1 MNRSAAVVGLIV
13 LAVAAIVGLSATFT
27 VYQSEQALVLQL
39 GEPRRVITEP
49 GLQFKVPFVQSVV
62 TFDKRV
68 LNYDAPS
75 EEVPTVDQKQVIV
88 DAFARYRIVDPLL
101 FYQTVRDEPTVRQR
115 LQAIISS
122 NLRRALG
129 EVPLSLILTNQ
140 RAALMAQIAR
150 QVNQEARTFGIN
162 VLDVRLKRVDL
173 PEENSQ
179 AIFRR
184 MQTQREQEARRIRAE
199 GTRDAQTLRAEAD
212 KQQVVILAN
221 ARRQAEI
228 LRGEGDATATGIYNE
243 AYGRDPGFFDFFR
256 SMQALHEA
264 LPKDTTVY
272 VGPPSGDF
280 FRYFGAQ
287 TGETAEPPGA
297 PQGAPPIAA
306 PAAGS
311 GASQP

>member
-1 MNRSAAVVGLIV
+1 MNRSAAVVVLILV
-13 LAVAAIVGLSATFT
+13 AVAVIAGLSATFT
-27 VYQSEQALVLQL
+27 VHQSEQALVLQL

-49 GLQFKVPFVQSVV
+49 GLQFKVPFIQSVV

-75 EEVPTVDQKQVIV
+75 GEVPTVDQKQVIV
-88 DAFARYRIVDPLL
+88 DAFARFQIVDPLL
-101 FYQTVRDEPTVRQR
+101 FFQTVRDEPIVQQR

-122 NLRRALG
+122 NVRRALG
-129 EVPLSLILTNQ
+129 EVPLSLILTSQ

-150 QVNQEARTFGIN
+150 QVNEEAKTFGIN

-173 PEENSQ
+173 PDENRE

-221 ARRQAEI
+221 ARRQGEI
-228 LRGEGDATATGIYNE
+228 LRGEGDGSANAIYND
-243 AYGRDPGFFDFFR
+243 AYGRDATFFDFYR
-256 SMQALHEA
+256 SMQALSAA
-264 LPKDTTVY
+264 LPKDSSTY
-272 VGPPSGDF
+272 VGPPAGDF

-287 TGETAEPPGA
+287 GGLSDGSA
-297 PQGAPPIAA
+297 AA
-306 PAAGS
+306 PEGGQPGQGS
-311 GASQP
+311 APSQP